1 MTFLDI
7 GDEHYIVCEQVICV
21 KKINEKKCSLWLCG
35 QSALEGFVVEKSAKE
50 LIDEIIEAC
59 AEEDEPGDEDKDDQD
74 ED

>member
-7 GDEHYIVCEQVICV
+7 GDEHYIVCEQVISV

-35 QSALEGFVVEKSAKE
+35 QSALEGFVVEKSAKD

-59 AEEDEPGDEDKDDQD
+59 AEEDEPDDDEDQ
-74 ED
+74 EEE